1 MVRTKDEIKAY
12 LENRMT
18 LGEDTLRAMTMDNNK
33 RPLPTR
39 AVFLVIDKYIR
50 DFFDGSSEPRWIAIP
65 GLRGVGKTTLAAQL
79 YMKVKCAKY
88 HKIYLSLDEASRSLG
103 TSVKELLDV
112 YEEMLGTPFEKLEEP
127 VFIFLDEVQYDNSW
141 GLTLKTIYDRAK
153 KVFIICTGSSALSI
167 QTNPDIARRVVMT
180 KIYPLSFTEYQLI
193 KDRKYPTKGLGS
205 SIREALFNSKTGEE
219 AYLKLELFKDQVKDY
234 WKGIKSI
241 DIDSYLKYGT
251 LPNAVALRHEP
262 LIYSQINQTLN
273 SVLNRDVPQLN
284 TFDKQ
289 TIDKLSQILYVVASY
304 DNTSFNTISQ
314 NLGLDFK
321 TVGSIFDALEK
332 TELLI
337 RVYPYGPHESQARKP
352 SKFLFTSPAFRAMY
366 YNLVG
371 STATYDEYKGK
382 LFEDMIGL
390 YLHRIFS
397 KSHDTNITYDSAQ
410 GGADFIVGA
419 RVPGLDGSIVIEAS
433 LGEKKY
439 GQIYKTLQKTKS
451 RYGFVVAPVD
461 LKISEDKQ
469 CFAVPLKYFL
479 LI

>member
-1 MVRTKDEIKAY
+1 MPRTKDEIRAY

-18 LGEDTLRAMTMDNNK
+18 LGEDTLRAMTVDNNK
-33 RPLPTR
+33 KPLPAR

-50 DFFDGSSEPRWIAIP
+50 DFSDRVSAEPRWVAIP
-65 GLRGVGKTTLAAQL
+65 GLRGVGKTTLVAQL
-79 YMKVKCAKY
+79 YIKLNCSKY

-103 TSVKELLDV
+103 TSIKELLEV
-112 YEEMLGTPFEKLEEP
+112 YEEMLGTPFERLDEP

-141 GLTLKTIYDRAK
+141 GITLKNIYDKAK

-167 QTNPDIARRVVMT
+167 QTNPDIARRVVLT
-180 KIYPLSFTEYQLI
+180 KIYPLSFTEFQLI
-193 KDRKYPTKGLGS
+193 KDRKYPLRGLGN

-219 AYLKLELFKDQVKDY
+219 AYDNLQSLQWKVDSY
-234 WKGIKSI
+234 WKGIKDS
-241 DIDSYLKYGT
+241 DIESYLKYGT
-251 LPNAVALRHEP
+251 LPSAIALRQEP

-289 TIDKLSQILYVVASY
+289 TIDKLSQILYTVASY
-304 DNTSFNTISQ
+304 ESTSFNTISQ
-314 NLGLDFK
+314 NIGLEFR
-321 TVGSIFDALEK
+321 TVSSIFDALEK

-337 RVYPYGPHESQARKP
+337 RIYPYGPHESQARKA

-371 STATYDEYKGK
+371 STATFDEYKGK
-382 LFEDMIGL
+382 LFEDVIGL

-397 KSHDTNITYDSAQ
+397 KTDNSITYDSAQ
-410 GGADFIVGA
+410 GGADFIVGT
-419 RVPGLDGSIVIEAS
+419 RIPGQGGGIVIEAS

-439 GQIYKTLQKTKS
+439 EQVYNTSKKINA
-451 RYGFVVAPVD
+451 RYGFVVSPTN
-461 LKISEDKQ
+461 LKISNDKQ
-469 CFAVPLKYFL
+469 CFAVPLKFFL